1 MNVRK
6 MRRGDV
12 RKIEELEKEAFTV
25 GPYDYKMLLLSYKM
39 SQGMSIVVEE
49 GDRIIGYGIAIPV
62 DSKDADIESIGIHPH
77 FQGKGIGKLIMQNLE
92 DMMRKRGFEKSI
104 LEVREKNIPA
114 LRLYKKMGYET
125 SEFIENYYEEFF
137 EGSRNAFRM
146 IKYL

>member
-1 MNVRK
+1 MNIRK

-12 RKIEELEKEAFTV
+12 SKIEELEKEAFTV

-39 SQGMSIVVEE
+39 SKGMSIVVEE

-62 DSKDADIESIGIHPH
+62 DCKDADIESIGIHPQ
-77 FQGKGIGKLIMQNLE
+77 FQGKGIGKLIMQHLE
-92 DMMRKRGFEKSI
+92 DMMRKKGFEKSI

-114 LRLYKKMGYET
+114 IRLYKKMGYET
-125 SEFIENYYEEFF
+125 TEFLENYYEEFF